1 MGGVYDRRVIT
12 HIVMMKLHD
21 RADQAEAA
29 TRLRDMEGRIPE
41 LLSVEVLVDDLSRP
55 GAFDLVLRSTH
66 ADEAGLHAYVE
77 HPVHQ
82 DLLVWLRPRLAD
94 RAVVDAR

>member
-1 MGGVYDRRVIT
+1 
-12 HIVMMKLHD
+12 MMRLHD
-21 RADQAEAA
+21 SVDRTEAA
-29 TRLRDMEGRIPE
+29 TRLRDMAGRIPE
-41 LLSVEVLVDDLSRP
+41 LLSIEVLVDALGRP

-66 ADEAGLHAYVE
+66 TDEAGLAAYIE
-77 HPVHQ
+77 HPAHQ

>member
-1 MGGVYDRRVIT
+1 
-12 HIVMMKLHD
+12 MMKLHD
-21 RADQAEAA
+21 PADRLEAA

-41 LLSVEVLVDDLSRP
+41 LLTVEVLVDDLGRP
-55 GAFDLVLRSTH
+55 GAYDLVLRSTH
-66 ADEAGLHAYVE
+66 VDEAGLTAYIA